1 MHRAYQ
7 VFEHEI
13 LRLARSDGYS
23 VSRNASM
30 VGDAHAVFI
39 ANDKN
44 QAGITISGIEAAL
57 QSDESALNLARKRY
71 HDVTRRFD

>member
-23 VSRNASM
+23 VSQKKTLLADS
-30 VGDAHAVFI
+30 HTLFI
-39 ANDKN
+39 ANEKN
-44 QAGITISGIEAAL
+44 QTAISIHGIEAAL